1 MAPERSSGPGQPQ
14 GGERDTGDVG
24 LRPEGLCWQP
34 VCVCVTSRGD
44 AASLP
49 RAELWFLQTRGR
61 GRGERLQHHA
71 CVPSKTRPVLGLAPR
86 VCPFAPRPESRRFGS
101 VATALEEPCGTGQ
114 VRETAGSGASSPR
127 GAVVMLPS

>member
-1 MAPERSSGPGQPQ
+1 MLAARV
-14 GGERDTGDVG
+14 R
-24 LRPEGLCWQP
+24 
-34 VCVCVTSRGD
+34 VCYEPWGRGFS
-44 AASLP
+44 A

-114 VRETAGSGASSPR
+114 VRETAVSGASSPR